1 MHSEE
6 FYLDKLLLYLIDIS
20 MPFLLLIQQCQSTEG
35 RQDVDVHFHTT
46 PKNKNA
52 HLLSQVGDYELK
64 GIVSGV
70 VLEQLIL
77 LMH

>member
-6 FYLDKLLLYLIDIS
+6 FYLDKLLLYLVDNIS

-35 RQDVDVHFHTT
+35 RQDVHFHTT

-77 LMH
+77 LTH